1 MKIKF
6 QNIGWKSKIMQKR
19 ATFSIS
25 ISKLVAVGCEIEKG
39 QELYCYLANDNDLRP
54 IMVVYLDGR
63 RINNKKV

>member
-1 MKIKF
+1 
-6 QNIGWKSKIMQKR
+6 MQKR